1 MLYGHAVACPYSI
14 ARLWTKQM
22 ATILITG
29 ATGNVGAAVLES
41 LRSRHGDSNHHLRAT
56 TREPS
61 AEQLADAAVEWVAFD
76 FDKPS
81 TVEAALRG
89 VQRVFLMRPPTAGA
103 NVVND
108 FVDRA
113 KAAGVEQIVYL
124 SVQGV
129 ENNRL
134 IPHYKTE
141 QHITTSGVP
150 HTFLRAGFFMQ
161 NLDTQHRRDIRDYD
175 EVLVPAGKG
184 RVGMIDVRDIGAVG
198 AKVLADP
205 SQAAQIYTLTGSE
218 AVDYYEVARVLS
230 EVLGRK
236 IVYPKPSI
244 PRFVWTM
251 WRRGTPLPFAA
262 FMVIIYGITR
272 FGGAAEIT
280 PDVAQTLGR
289 QPIGLRQY
297 AGDYREAWVR
307 S

>member
-1 MLYGHAVACPYSI
+1 
-14 ARLWTKQM
+14 M

-29 ATGNVGAAVLES
+29 ATGNVGAAVLDALCSEYANS
-41 LRSRHGDSNHHLRAT
+41 QHHLRAT

-61 AEQLADAAVEWVAFD
+61 AEQLADDAVEWMAFD
-76 FDKPS
+76 FAQPL
-81 TVEAALRG
+81 TVEAALKD

-103 NVVND
+103 NTLND
-108 FVDRA
+108 FVDAAR
-113 KAAGVEQIVYL
+113 AAGVEQIVYL

-141 QHITTSGVP
+141 QHIAASGVP

-161 NLDTQHRRDIRDYD
+161 NLDTQHQRDIRDYD
-175 EVLVPAGKG
+175 EVLVPAGNG
-184 RVGMIDVRDIGAVG
+184 RVAMIDVRDIGAVG
-198 AKVLADP
+198 AQALGDP
-205 SQAAQIYTLTGSE
+205 SRAERIYTLTGSE
-218 AVDYYEVARVLS
+218 AVNYYEVARVLS
-230 EVLGRK
+230 DVLGRE

-280 PDVAQTLGR
+280 PDVARALGR

-297 AGDYREAWVR
+297 AADYREAWM
-307 S
+307 